1 MSILA
6 VIHNDFKLV
15 ILDNNR
21 KTYARHC
28 VERGPGCVL
37 LEVVTKQLP
46 EDEGACSICR
56 PSKKRGIDAISPDAD
71 EEDPPLRDLH
81 KNHNF
86 CKMRNAELVW
96 KLRATTKRLR
106 YVNRRLNQAR
116 ELLNHDRNSAFVM
129 SDDDELV
136 KMLQSAA
143 AYANDNNESVRKG
156 TIQAL
161 LQPPRDGKKGDSR
174 DSPISEKE
182 CDEFANNILEEI
194 SNFSKRMNDQ
204 PKRVRFSPRV
214 MRMALSLYLKGPTA
228 YESFRKSSIQVMP
241 SVSTIKKL
249 KADMTP
255 KEGTFPRCYGWF
267 YDEFF
272 ATNIATEADRVGHIV
287 CDEMKLRSDFYWN
300 PATHKCVGIV
310 VDGGPDD
317 RIDLLNE
324 VKKLYADSA
333 FEAFDDDCD
342 TTEANHGTEVN
353 HATLDSS
360 SVKKNG
366 KDYSISLTV
375 NQYRF
380 RSANNHT
387 HTGEFFFNNGSL
399 SGDELLRQVKQVIFG
414 YEIIGVRI
422 YGIVCDGGGNNAR
435 LFKLLRSGNEPTEGE
450 SWLKEEHVSF
460 LNPADP
466 TRRIAMFHCTTH
478 GLKNMRNALLNSA
491 PKKNGGERSPRHFAI
506 GDVKF
511 GWNTIVKT
519 FERDRGRGDNV
530 PDTALRYASVYP
542 DKWNKMDVALA
553 KDPFRFNTLN
563 EEVLFVAECLNCVD
577 EMMSIK
583 WSDAESESDKILRQI
598 EICKSAA
605 EMQQCQDPVILEDL
619 CALEY
624 CATVGLVYLDFFMNR
639 TKKLTREN
647 IDHTELIIK
656 KSFEFFERWRLDQLS
671 ERDRQH
677 SLSSRAKTWEKR
689 FLSHVTYLNMRIGI
703 CGFFV
708 YSRYMLE
715 ASSTTK
721 FIPFLHSNSSIIE
734 ALFSQIRRM
743 QRDTPLKYA
752 AGAGAADTM
761 LGSIHLDNGMY
772 CAADLAESASPC
784 KTLEKV
790 THRMDRIRDTTV
802 AEWMSGRVQ
811 PTDDL
816 LVNLCQYY
824 SGDDAQVDYNTA
836 RNSSLLN
843 VVKVM
848 RSTMPCHYSDVLWSD
863 PDFVEYAKLSVGT
876 PVQECFQTT
885 ALFSEAD
892 NEAFDVICQQLFF
905 EIQMGAKALGGS
917 TRSIRSCSKPSTFKQ
932 TNAKCQF

>member
-1 MSILA
+1 
-6 VIHNDFKLV
+6 
-15 ILDNNR
+15 
-21 KTYARHC
+21 
-28 VERGPGCVL
+28 
-37 LEVVTKQLP
+37 
-46 EDEGACSICR
+46 
-56 PSKKRGIDAISPDAD
+56 
-71 EEDPPLRDLH
+71 
-81 KNHNF
+81 
-86 CKMRNAELVW
+86 
-96 KLRATTKRLR
+96 
-106 YVNRRLNQAR
+106 
-116 ELLNHDRNSAFVM
+116 
-129 SDDDELV
+129 
-136 KMLQSAA
+136 
-143 AYANDNNESVRKG
+143 
-156 TIQAL
+156 
-161 LQPPRDGKKGDSR
+161 
-174 DSPISEKE
+174 
-182 CDEFANNILEEI
+182 
-194 SNFSKRMNDQ
+194 
-204 PKRVRFSPRV
+204 
-214 MRMALSLYLKGPTA
+214 
-228 YESFRKSSIQVMP
+228 
-241 SVSTIKKL
+241 
-249 KADMTP
+249 
-255 KEGTFPRCYGWF
+255 
-267 YDEFF
+267 
-272 ATNIATEADRVGHIV
+272 
-287 CDEMKLRSDFYWN
+287 
-300 PATHKCVGIV
+300 
-310 VDGGPDD
+310 
-317 RIDLLNE
+317 
-324 VKKLYADSA
+324 
-333 FEAFDDDCD
+333 
-342 TTEANHGTEVN
+342 
-353 HATLDSS
+353 
-360 SVKKNG
+360 
-366 KDYSISLTV
+366 
-375 NQYRF
+375 
-380 RSANNHT
+380 
-387 HTGEFFFNNGSL
+387 
-399 SGDELLRQVKQVIFG
+399 
-414 YEIIGVRI
+414 
-422 YGIVCDGGGNNAR
+422 
-435 LFKLLRSGNEPTEGE
+435 
-450 SWLKEEHVSF
+450 
-460 LNPADP
+460 
-466 TRRIAMFHCTTH
+466 
-478 GLKNMRNALLNSA
+478 
-491 PKKNGGERSPRHFAI
+491 
-506 GDVKF
+506 
-511 GWNTIVKT
+511 
-519 FERDRGRGDNV
+519 
-530 PDTALRYASVYP
+530 
-542 DKWNKMDVALA
+542 
-553 KDPFRFNTLN
+553 
-563 EEVLFVAECLNCVD
+563 
-577 EMMSIK
+577 MMSIK

-917 TRSIRSCSKPSTFKQ
+917 TRSIHRSFMFQAFDLQ
-932 TNAKCQF
+932 TNQCKMSVLKTFIATIICQGESDPGLSIFCQLLVDFIAKFFVREFNKAIDEWLDQLRQSANAKIVTPTADDIGMTGDSSSGVESIGAAFRSDISHEEQCKEVQLFLGWAMSSITNMYEIQAESDDSMEEVCQFCKEMHLTHDEVIVDEAYVRDYYPRIIQLKNRGDFSLVSRSYFCFGVQLLQKIRDSFNQESISQHGTSCVEIAFDVVSKDDSLRDTFIQCQNSFSSKLDSRIVSIIYDKLVRKTFHARIGAETTIFKDKNTSRFAVDAVDTSLREGLKTIAKRGQKKKNSNL